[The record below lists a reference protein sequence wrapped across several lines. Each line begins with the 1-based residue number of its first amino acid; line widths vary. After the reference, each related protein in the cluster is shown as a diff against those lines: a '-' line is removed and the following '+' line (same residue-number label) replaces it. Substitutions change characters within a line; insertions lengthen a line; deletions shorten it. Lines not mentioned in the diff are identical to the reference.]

1 MNRGRKTQ
9 ILTIAALA
17 LALAIAVGR
26 KHLPRLSGVA
36 PTPPNAQDAIYS
48 MLDASRAGDVK
59 AYLASYTGQ
68 MRSSLEQSIR
78 ETGESQFSRY
88 LKETNSAIK
97 GVAVSEP
104 QPLSEAEMKV
114 RVEYVYQDRN
124 EAQFVYL
131 QRAGDTWKITRVDG
145 TEREKTLIPYGTPVR

>member
-1 MNRGRKTQ
+1 MNRARKTQ
-9 ILTIAALA
+9 ILTLAVLA

-26 KHLPRLSGVA
+26 KQVSRVSGA
-36 PTPPNAQDAIYS
+36 PQAEPAAQDAIYS

-59 AYLASYTGQ
+59 AYLASYAGP
-68 MRSSLEQSIR
+68 MRSSLEQSVR
-78 ETGESQFSRY
+78 ETGEAQFSRY

-104 QPLSEAEMKV
+104 QPIAEGETKI

-124 EAQFVYL
+124 EAQTVYL
-131 QRAGDTWKITRVDG
+131 QRASGNWKITRVDG